1 MSNEF
6 PESLFE
12 QGSQRN
18 IFDEFRHCNDVINA
32 PTYKEIIDLLIVHG
46 NLDHPEW
53 NAEYAPKFQALMD
66 AWVLRHQSE
75 GNQSDEAKQIGGD
88 LAGIVHWFDLA
99 IAEAKQAADNGVPGA
114 SKLLSDLERSSP
126 SSPSFR
132 QVANPLESI
141 LATLAAAGD
150 LTRFGM
156 LPTALDDLRA
166 LKASVHTNRFD
177 LHAAQTGIQ
186 VGAGKIGPLIE
197 ELTTLVERFDNAIN
211 VAELRLKRKLPRPD
225 LRYIRADRAN
235 RRAAAAAT
243 ANAANATAAT
253 ADDDAPATD
262 DPKKTPGL

>member
-12 QGSQRN
+12 QGSQPN
-18 IFDEFRHCNDVINA
+18 IFDEFRRCNDVINA
-32 PTYKEIIDLLIVHG
+32 PTYQEILQLLIVHG
-46 NLDHPEW
+46 NLDHGRW
-53 NAEYAPKFQALMD
+53 NAEYAPKFQALTD
-66 AWVLRHQSE
+66 AWVLRDQSE
-75 GNQSDEAKQIGGD
+75 GRQSLEAKAVRGD
-88 LAGIVHWFDLA
+88 LGGIVHWFNLA
-99 IAEAKQAADNGVPGA
+99 IAEAKQAADDGVEGA
-114 SKLLSDLERSSP
+114 TELLAYLERSSP
-126 SSPSFR
+126 NSPTFR

-177 LHAAQTGIQ
+177 LHDAQTGIQ

-197 ELTTLVERFDNAIN
+197 ELTALVERFDNAIN

-243 ANAANATAAT
+243 ANAATDDDATA
-253 ADDDAPATD
+253 DDAPATD